1 MAGAGAAILFGVFF
15 VVLGGIGVYYPDRF
29 GMGWASPATIES
41 DPEAA
46 AAQARRS
53 IQLRGQLLV
62 ALGLVL
68 LLLGV
73 VGLF

>member
-1 MAGAGAAILFGVFF
+1 MASAGAATLFGIFF
-15 VVLGGIGVYYPDRF
+15 VVLGAIGVYYPDRF
-29 GMGWASPATIES
+29 GMGWVSPDSIES

-53 IQLRGQLLV
+53 IQLRAQLLV

-68 LLLGV
+68 GLI
-73 VGLF
+73 GLF